1 MTSPFDRTAFRWTML
16 PAILVVALELHP
28 APLYAQASIAGVVKD
43 SSGAV
48 LPGVTVEA
56 ASPALIE
63 KVRSV
68 TSDATGQYRIV
79 DLRPGTYTVTFSLA
93 GFSGVKREGI
103 ELAGSFT
110 ATVNADMRVGAVAE
124 TITVT
129 GATPV
134 VDVQST
140 TKERVVDQD
149 VIEAI
154 PTARN
159 QYNLGVLIPGALING
174 GAGSAQD
181 VGGSAGLDAAYS
193 MTIHGSTSDAQ
204 RITQNGITLGTI
216 LAGGYG
222 GGAVPN
228 PAAVQEW
235 SYDYSGVSAEM
246 ATGGVRINF
255 IPKDGGNT
263 FRGAAFGSFANS
275 SLQGSNFSQDLQNRG
290 LLYPPKIN
298 RIWDFNPGVG
308 GPFLKDHLWFYTS
321 VRSNGAWNFVPGM
334 VFNANANNPNAWTFA
349 PEPNAPASN
358 NNTWKEAQARLTAQV
373 SRRQKVSVTW
383 DSQNLCECPNA
394 VSSTTAPE
402 AGHERKFPAQNSVQG
417 DWTFPV
423 TNRLLIDG
431 AALYRFEGYTGSPTF
446 CTSLSA
452 QEACLNPQMTSVTE
466 LAGSIPGLTYRASP
480 TYSVGHDW
488 AAYYR
493 VSLSYITGSQTFKIG
508 INDGGG
514 SNTSMTYN
522 FQPLSYTFLNGVPQ
536 SLTEYATPY
545 TTTTSLDHDLGI
557 YAQDNWTRGRLTL
570 KLGVRYDYTTTGV
583 PAQSLGSGVLVPN
596 RNATFAAQSGLDWK
610 DITPKTGVSYDV
622 FGNGNTAVKA
632 VLSKYLQGQLTG
644 LASSLNPVSTL
655 VTSATR
661 TWNDANHNFVPDC
674 NLQNPA
680 ANGECL
686 QLSNAN
692 FGTVVPGS
700 TFDPDLL
707 HGWDKRGYNWEFS
720 TSVQQ
725 KLSARSSIDVGYF
738 RRWYGNFLVTD
749 NLALAP
755 SDFNTFSIIAP
766 VDPRLPGGGGYT
778 VGPLYNVVP
787 SLFTTPAKNYVT
799 LSDHYGNQ
807 IQHWNGI
814 DVNVSDRIG
823 SLLLQGGTSTG
834 RTSTDNCAVLAQIPE
849 LSPLAVPYCHQDT
862 NWLTQVK
869 FLGSYQVPKIDVLV
883 SGTLQSSPGVAIT
896 GNYNVPFSVYG
907 SSLGRVISGGNANST
922 VQVNLVAP
930 GTQYGDRLNQVDLRV
945 GKILKYARARISLN
959 VDVYNAL
966 NANPVLTLNSTY
978 NAAAAAAASA
988 AWLAP
993 QSILTPRFAKFSASF
1008 DF

>member
-1 MTSPFDRTAFRWTML
+1 MRHCTALKGRHRKSNILHQSERPRGLFEPADDLGDRIGRIDSWVDV
-16 PAILVVALELHP
+16 PGVSHILSRPRL
-28 APLYAQASIAGVVKD
+28 GR
-43 SSGAV
+43 V
-48 LPGVTVEA
+48 LPHV
-56 ASPALIE
+56 
-63 KVRSV
+63 
-68 TSDATGQYRIV
+68 
-79 DLRPGTYTVTFSLA
+79 
-93 GFSGVKREGI
+93 
-103 ELAGSFT
+103 
-110 ATVNADMRVGAVAE
+110 
-124 TITVT
+124 
-129 GATPV
+129 PV
-134 VDVQST
+134 
-140 TKERVVDQD
+140 
-149 VIEAI
+149 
-154 PTARN
+154 
-159 QYNLGVLIPGALING
+159 L
-174 GAGSAQD
+174 
-181 VGGSAGLDAAYS
+181 
-193 MTIHGSTSDAQ
+193 H
-204 RITQNGITLGTI
+204 
-216 LAGGYG
+216 
-222 GGAVPN
+222 
-228 PAAVQEW
+228 
-235 SYDYSGVSAEM
+235 
-246 ATGGVRINF
+246 
-255 IPKDGGNT
+255 
-263 FRGAAFGSFANS
+263 
-275 SLQGSNFSQDLQNRG
+275 
-290 LLYPPKIN
+290 
-298 RIWDFNPGVG
+298 
-308 GPFLKDHLWFYTS
+308 H
-321 VRSNGAWNFVPGM
+321 
-334 VFNANANNPNAWTFA
+334 
-349 PEPNAPASN
+349 
-358 NNTWKEAQARLTAQV
+358 
-373 SRRQKVSVTW
+373 
-383 DSQNLCECPNA
+383 
-394 VSSTTAPE
+394 
-402 AGHERKFPAQNSVQG
+402 
-417 DWTFPV
+417 
-423 TNRLLIDG
+423 
-431 AALYRFEGYTGSPTF
+431 
-446 CTSLSA
+446 
-452 QEACLNPQMTSVTE
+452 
-466 LAGSIPGLTYRASP
+466 GLTYVQDRRQRRWRIEHVDDVQLS
-480 TYSVGHDW
+480 
-488 AAYYR
+488 AAE
-493 VSLSYITGSQTFKIG
+493 LH
-508 INDGGG
+508 
-514 SNTSMTYN
+514 
-522 FQPLSYTFLNGVPQ
+522 VPQ
-536 SLTEYATPY
+536 RRPAVVDRYATPY

-755 SDFNTFSIIAP
+755 SDFNTFSIVAP

-799 LSDHYGNQ
+799 LSDNYGNQ

-849 LSPLAVPYCHQDT
+849 LSPLAVPYCHQET

-930 GTQYGDRLNQVDLRV
+930 GTHTA
-945 GKILKYARARISLN
+945 IA
-959 VDVYNAL
+959 
-966 NANPVLTLNSTY
+966 
-978 NAAAAAAASA
+978 
-988 AWLAP
+988 
-993 QSILTPRFAKFSASF
+993 
-1008 DF
+1008 